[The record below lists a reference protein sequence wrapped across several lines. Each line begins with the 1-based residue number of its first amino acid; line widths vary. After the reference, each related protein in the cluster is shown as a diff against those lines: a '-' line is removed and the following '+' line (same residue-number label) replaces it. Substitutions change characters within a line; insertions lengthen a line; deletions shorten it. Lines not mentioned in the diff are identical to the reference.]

1 MCADK
6 TLKYVEKEMN
16 KLVDPAAKRH
26 ELSKG
31 LRSAKLHRIYMAE
44 YIHKKVVIKYYRTP
58 RIKLTSAVPSLLS
71 LAPSVLLR

>member
-31 LRSAKLHRIYMAE
+31 LRGTKLHRIQMAE
-44 YIHKKVVIKYYRTP
+44 YIR
-58 RIKLTSAVPSLLS
+58 RL
-71 LAPSVLLR
+71 